1 MVRREIPTS
10 KVVPEY
16 APVCKIKQN
25 RKQPTKPHNPS
36 SPHLPTPPHTAQREL
51 ELQCRKESLGTG
63 LGSEESI
70 EERRATRPQ
79 NQALQQLVQG
89 GSCILVR
96 SSCPRRA
103 GMEAGIRLP
112 LLGGQSFPAPW
123 CLPSGLP
130 GCTIKARSLG
140 GPTAGS
146 PGNKTGSVCWLGG
159 VRNIMQKQVGFLGR
173 NLDPLPPG
181 GA

>member
-1 MVRREIPTS
+1 MVVRREIPTS

-16 APVCKIKQN
+16 APVSKIKQN
-25 RKQPTKPHNPS
+25 RKQPTKPRNPS
-36 SPHLPTPPHTAQREL
+36 SPPHPPPHTAQREL

-79 NQALQQLVQG
+79 NQTLRQLVQG
-89 GSCILVR
+89 GSFISVR

-103 GMEAGIRLP
+103 GMEAGIRSP

-123 CLPSGLP
+123 CLPSGLQGP
-130 GCTIKARSLG
+130 LLG
-140 GPTAGS
+140 GTDRRVP
-146 PGNKTGSVCWLGG
+146 WE
-159 VRNIMQKQVGFLGR
+159 
-173 NLDPLPPG
+173 
-181 GA
+181 